1 MQKNKNHIMDTVSDK
16 RIVENIFALLTSL
29 PLSRESWQ
37 WLSEKTAE
45 KIEGIDTQPIFNQG
59 KLPKY
64 DDTLTKEERKKRFT
78 SLAGIWENDPD
89 AEIILRTIKEGRET
103 NRENRKIIAFDD

>member
-45 KIEGIDTQPIFNQG
+45 KIEGIDTQPIFNQD